1 MPRCATCGAIIIK
14 TRLTDQRDGFKQSDV
29 DFQIKR
35 ARFPTTTQKSHCFI
49 FRESVFP
56 LFSSRWRS
64 KNFNKI
70 FSSLLLC
77 SRGVFFRRLWV
88 YWPGVRLGK
97 QARMLCGER
106 RKMKKLIPNKA
117 VGFISRAIFF
127 SRLFVLF
134 PFMLTKPIIK
144 IKQKTCLFSPNINT
158 NERFFSPHECIL
170 NKTLNSPSQ
179 QSLFFSPSRFF
190 HFIPV
195 QSICQTK
202 RRAPRGKSTRF
213 GNKCLIIATL
223 HSFVSIKLFHSATQT
238 HQKHIN
244 FYPRLAEALYLLLC
258 VQRHYFYDISGCGW
272 KWKRVKKVKTVWE

>member
-1 MPRCATCGAIIIK
+1 MKEEFCAVSCWQILETCYYFHETVFNSIPFVFTQSLLMPRCATCGAIIIK

-35 ARFPTTTQKSHCFI
+35 ARFPTTTQKTHCFI

-106 RKMKKLIPNKA
+106 RKMKKLISNKA

-158 NERFFSPHECIL
+158 NERFFSS
-170 NKTLNSPSQ
+170 TWM
-179 QSLFFSPSRFF
+179 
-190 HFIPV
+190 HF
-195 QSICQTK
+195 
-202 RRAPRGKSTRF
+202 
-213 GNKCLIIATL
+213 
-223 HSFVSIKLFHSATQT
+223 
-238 HQKHIN
+238 
-244 FYPRLAEALYLLLC
+244 E
-258 VQRHYFYDISGCGW
+258 
-272 KWKRVKKVKTVWE
+272 